1 MSFHFGTGLCL
12 EAKSLHEEALIAFFM
27 SLSIDPD
34 HVPSIVSIAEVMMKS
49 GGDTLATAK
58 SFLMNALRLDP
69 RSHDAWMKLGHV
81 AKMQGLSQQAAEF
94 YQAAYELELSA
105 PVQSFIWLAKTRA
118 ESGNKIFFSL

>member
-1 MSFHFGTGLCL
+1 MCL
-12 EAKSLHEEALIAFFM
+12 EAKSLDEEALVSFFM

-49 GGDTLATAK
+49 GGESLATAK

-69 RSHDAWMKLGHV
+69 RNQHAWMKLGLV
-81 AKMQGLSQQAAEF
+81 ANMQGLSQQAAEF

-105 PVQSFIWLAKTRA
+105 PVQSFI
-118 ESGNKIFFSL
+118 

>member
-1 MSFHFGTGLCL
+1 MFSTFINFSLLRFAYIVGTGLCL
-12 EAKSLHEEALIAFFM
+12 EAKSLHEEALISFFM

-105 PVQSFIWLAKTRA
+105 PVQSF
-118 ESGNKIFFSL
+118 N

>member
-58 SFLMNALRLDP
+58 SFLIDP
-69 RSHDAWMKLGHV
+69 DHV
-81 AKMQGLSQQAAEF
+81 PSIVPK
-94 YQAAYELELSA
+94 
-105 PVQSFIWLAKTRA
+105 
-118 ESGNKIFFSL
+118 